1 MWSLFNL
8 TFGFKFYFGKR
19 CLEKDPKGS
28 APSRVEITRIEK
40 FRDLSVLYQELS
52 SELEQGREFRI
63 EIFDGKETI
72 EINSRDIDFIKR
84 KTNRK
89 NILVE
94 IELKYND
101 QIVNITNASA
111 VSIVYVEAKPTKPRL
126 DANAGEVQYAPG
138 TIGFR
143 LQKIFPNINTLK
155 IELMKPGAL
164 ESNSSA
170 VLVIVERDTLANST
184 IEPEKFFQIK
194 IEDKYQGTNLPNVW
208 VLPMSAVNQI
218 TVVGQNFI
226 RVEWVDG
233 NPPDSRKMVFPLSE
247 YRFFVIKEQSTTA
260 RPDQGREP
268 TAAAKPGSAEALA
281 ESAKPGIVTLRDVV
295 LSYGSLTNL
304 PDSEIK
310 ITNLCE
316 NPECNL
322 KSLMESWMK
331 YYLVIVEGSLMGLK
345 GSSSV
350 LDLPLNFSTGKISQR
365 CNVVPLYNITGVKVS
380 YSNNAPFG
388 INVSWCES
396 GSQNVLTMVYPIRDY
411 HFYLIGIPNS
421 DIGIPNSD
429 NDVLAQ
435 LLQNPPGTPAVVE
448 QLESAIKV
456 AFGKK

>member
-8 TFGFKFYFGKR
+8 TIGFKFYFGKI

-28 APSRVEITRIEK
+28 APSRVEITEK
-40 FRDLSVLYQELS
+40 FRDLSVLYQYLS

-63 EIFDGKETI
+63 EIFDDKETI
-72 EINSRDIDFIKR
+72 KINSRDIDFIKR
-84 KTNRK
+84 TTNEE

-101 QIVNITNASA
+101 QLVTITNAST

-138 TIGFR
+138 TIGSR
-143 LQKIFPNINTLK
+143 LQQIFPNINTLK

-164 ESNSSA
+164 DPNSSA

-194 IEDKYQGTNLPNVW
+194 IKDQYQGTNLPNVW

-218 TVVGQNFI
+218 TAVGGQNLI

-233 NPPDSRKMVFPLSE
+233 SSPDSRKMVFPLSE

-260 RPDQGREP
+260 SPDQGRKS
-268 TAAAKPGSAEALA
+268 TAAAKPGSAKVL
-281 ESAKPGIVTLRDVV
+281 AKPAKPKIVTLRDV
-295 LSYGSLTNL
+295 LTNL
-304 PDSEIK
+304 PDSKIE

-322 KSLMESWMK
+322 TSRMK
-331 YYLVIVEGSLMGLK
+331 YYLVIVENSLLK
-345 GSSSV
+345 RVQRSSSI
-350 LDLPLNFSTGKISQR
+350 LDLKLNFSSGKISQG
-365 CNVVPLYNITGVKVS
+365 CNVVPLYSITGVGVG
-380 YSNNAPFG
+380 YSNNRPFG
-388 INVSWCES
+388 ISVSWYDR
-396 GSQNVLTMVYPIRDY
+396 GSQKNMVYPIRDY
-411 HFYLIGIPNS
+411 RFYLIGIPNS
-421 DIGIPNSD
+421 D
-429 NDVLAQ
+429 NDLLAQ
-435 LLQNPPGTPAVVE
+435 LLQNPPGTPTVVDVKQLE
-448 QLESAIKV
+448 SVVKQLESAIKV
-456 AFGKK
+456 AFGKN